1 MNTLIENQ
9 SQTISTAT
17 ISYSGNLINSNTL
30 YVEYSYFP
38 FNSVNTVYNKLEMNK
53 IENTYS
59 VSIPIEKARTIY
71 FRFINDNNQIS
82 TSEDKQGF
90 QMIVKESSSKNITTK
105 EAEVISDQI
114 TNSLAMIPLKE
125 RNLNYAKKGLRF
137 SYKLNNRIKLLL
149 YKLLTRLP
157 NFITGNYRRRINL

>member
-90 QMIVKESSSKNITTK
+90 QMIVKESSSKNI
-105 EAEVISDQI
+105 
-114 TNSLAMIPLKE
+114 
-125 RNLNYAKKGLRF
+125 
-137 SYKLNNRIKLLL
+137 
-149 YKLLTRLP
+149 
-157 NFITGNYRRRINL
+157 